1 MKPDAIITS
10 ARVAMF
16 NGRRMSGKQIAQYE
30 TAIRQQVTDS
40 RVEVMMLYMAE
51 ALHDIAGYGMRRTA
65 RILRSVDERMKE
77 IQNPDF
83 NLDDLRVRVFG
94 KTSFVFACTEEE
106 QEYITGVLE
115 RAGYHVR
122 QEGGEEKV

>member
-1 MKPDAIITS
+1 ML
-10 ARVAMF
+10 

-77 IQNPDF
+77 FQDPDF

-106 QEYITGVLE
+106 QEYIAGVLE

-122 QEGGEEKV
+122 QEGGEENGETDTSTKQRN